1 MVAGG
6 FMKRLIVIVTLS
18 SVLALAACERL
29 RPSAEAQSQGAA
41 SESGVSTSA
50 GWPSRLGAQAV
61 TDEARRIAD
70 YPGLVS
76 RDGNRLTVYYD
87 GKPVF
92 TRTSDPE
99 HCRGDATCDVWQF
112 DSGIVL
118 RDPTTG
124 KQETYAQLYHSLGEG
139 GHTVIVTRD
148 GKEFDLYSPGVASPD
163 GRWIA
168 FGDDWVD
175 EYVDGNV
182 LGVTDWTGKVPT
194 VLFEPSCAPVAWQ
207 DNDRFSVRCTISG
220 QEAYHNFE
228 GVVARG
234 SKGAWRLTVGK
245 IAADTPYGDDAS
257 ASSATTPDPLPKT
270 YDSKPEPSQPAA

>member
-1 MVAGG
+1 MAVGG
-6 FMKRLIVIVTLS
+6 FMKRRIVLVTLS
-18 SVLALAACERL
+18 NVLALAACERL
-29 RPSAEAQSQGAA
+29 RPPADAQSQASAEA
-41 SESGVSTSA
+41 GVSTSA
-50 GWPSRLGAQAV
+50 GWASRLGAQAV

-87 GKPVF
+87 GKSVF

-118 RDPTTG
+118 RDPATG
-124 KQETYAQLYHSLGEG
+124 KLETYAQLYHSLGEG

-182 LGVTDWTGKVPT
+182 LGVTDWTGETPNA
-194 VLFEPSCAPVAWQ
+194 LFEPSCMPVAWQ
-207 DNDRFSVRCTISG
+207 GNDRFSVKCAVSG
-220 QEAYHNFE
+220 KEAYHNFA
-228 GVVARG
+228 GDVVRSG
-234 SKGAWRLTVGK
+234 KAWRLIVGK

-257 ASSATTPDPLPKT
+257 ASSATTADPLPKT
-270 YDSKPEPSQPAA
+270 YESRPEPSQPVA